1 MLIKIEDLTPKHII
15 NFYTPRKLCRANQ
28 AKLFGADSVDKPQ
41 IVQNIFDI
49 SGVERCLVSDTLLS
63 IFYKESAAK
72 DDLCALVLAELD
84 DYLSTSPQEQDFIN
98 AAADIDFIE
107 ALADAFIRPTLNR
120 DKGDI
125 SIISY
130 QNNSLLLQFTGHC
143 AGCPYAQNTLNNVIA
158 GCFRQYI
165 PQLKDIQVKA

>member
-15 NFYTPRKLCRANQ
+15 NFYPPQKLCRANQ
-28 AKLFGADSVDKPQ
+28 AKLFLASSNDKPQ
-41 IVQNIFDI
+41 IVQNIFSID
-49 SGVERCLVSDTLLS
+49 GVERCLISDALLS
-63 IFYKESAAK
+63 ISYKESASI

-84 DYLSTSPQEQDFIN
+84 DYLSANLQEQDFTG
-98 AAADIDFIE
+98 AAADVDFIE

-125 SIISY
+125 AILSY

-158 GCFRQYI
+158 GCFKQYI
-165 PQLKDIQVKA
+165 PQLKEIQVKA

>member
-15 NFYTPRKLCRANQ
+15 NFYPPRKLCRTNQ

-84 DYLSTSPQEQDFIN
+84 DYFSACGEMLQV
-98 AAADIDFIE
+98 AASQADLPFME
-107 ALADAFIRPTLNR
+107 ALADSFIRPTLNR

-125 SIISY
+125 KIVAY
-130 QNNSLLLQFTGHC
+130 EDGVLQLQFTGHC

-158 GCFRQYI
+158 GCFKRYI